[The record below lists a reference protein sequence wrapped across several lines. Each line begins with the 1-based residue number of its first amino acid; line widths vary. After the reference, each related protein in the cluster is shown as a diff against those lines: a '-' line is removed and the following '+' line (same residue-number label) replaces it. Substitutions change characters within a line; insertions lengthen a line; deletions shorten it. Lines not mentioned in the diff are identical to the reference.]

1 MYRAIKFQVN
11 KFQVNNLTNCEICL
25 TKRRILFLYT
35 IKTGQSTRPR
45 FSPLD
50 LFSKYVRID
59 SPVKIMP
66 RLKF

>member
-1 MYRAIKFQVN
+1 MYRAIKFQA
-11 KFQVNNLTNCEICL
+11 NNLTNCEICL

-50 LFSKYVRID
+50 LFSKYLRID
-59 SPVKIMP
+59 SLVKIMP